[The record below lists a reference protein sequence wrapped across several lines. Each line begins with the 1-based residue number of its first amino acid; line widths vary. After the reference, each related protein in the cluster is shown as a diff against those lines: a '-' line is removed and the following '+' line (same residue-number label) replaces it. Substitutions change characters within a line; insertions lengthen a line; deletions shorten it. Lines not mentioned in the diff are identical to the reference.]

1 MPTIKL
7 KQGSRRLA
15 NQASQ
20 KAAQQQAS
28 TEPVPQA
35 PPTIAELE
43 AKRDA
48 QKALLAKVEKQVLDL
63 ESRYVRSANPLGTAV
78 TGYEGFLT
86 GLPVP
91 AQNMRIFSGAAHT
104 PPQSAPTAEA
114 GATPATSPPL
124 QPSDLV
130 TH

>member
-1 MPTIKL
+1 MTASTGGTSIGWQRQPARMPTIKL

-48 QKALLAKVEKQVLDL
+48 QKALLAKVEKQARLRCILCPSCGSMASPHALD
-63 ESRYVRSANPLGTAV
+63 AV
-78 TGYEGFLT
+78 EFQRPTCGMAIGVQF
-86 GLPVP
+86 
-91 AQNMRIFSGAAHT
+91 AAR
-104 PPQSAPTAEA
+104 
-114 GATPATSPPL
+114 
-124 QPSDLV
+124 
-130 TH
+130 